1 MENTLAV
8 IFIVLSL
15 LVGAISGV
23 VLAPADTIEIEVPGE
38 TVYQNVTVEKIVEVA
53 APNQLEIAVAEFM
66 NAVENEEDEA
76 DNRVNIL
83 DNMDYNFD
91 EVSIKEVSDDYTI
104 AVTNDRDTTE
114 VNFEIKLKFKD
125 SHDKYETASYDVT
138 VTFEE
143 DEYTEVDFTKL

>member
-15 LVGAISGV
+15 LIGAVGGV
-23 VLAPADTIEIEVPGE
+23 VLTPADTIEIEVPGE
-38 TVYQNVTVEKIVEVA
+38 TVYQNVSVEKIVEVA

>member
-66 NAVENEEDEA
+66 NAVEDEEDEA
-76 DNRVNIL
+76 GNPVNVL
-83 DNMDYNFD
+83 GDYDFD
-91 EVSIKEVSDDYTI
+91 EVEISKVSDEYTV
-104 AVTNDRDTTE
+104 AYDGEDTI
-114 VNFEIKLKFKD
+114 VDFSIRLRFDKD
-125 SHDKYETASYDVT
+125 DVQDAKETFDVT
-138 VTFEE
+138 VTFEDGE
-143 DEYTEVDFTKL
+143 DTIVEVA

>member
-23 VLAPADTIEIEVPGE
+23 VLTPADTIEIEVPGE

>member
-23 VLAPADTIEIEVPGE
+23 VLTPADTIEIEVPGE

-138 VTFEE
+138 VTFEDGE
-143 DEYTEVDFTKL
+143 DTEVDFTKL